1 MSPSTDEIRR
11 RNVATVEALYD
22 AERRRNLEDWA
33 RLWHTEGRQ
42 SFYLSKDVPPV
53 LGREAL
59 VRATRRKFEVR
70 PPYGIDVATEPFA
83 DASRVLARLHLTFG
97 EGIRPIDI
105 WCIFTFDDTGLIL
118 EIEEMVDTAKAH
130 RMPE

>member
-1 MSPSTDEIRR
+1 MSPSADEIRR
-11 RNVATVEALYD
+11 RNVAAVEALYD
-22 AERRRNLEDWA
+22 AERRRNLDDWA
-33 RLWHTEGRQ
+33 RLWHPAGRQ
-42 SFYLSKDVPPV
+42 SFHLSKDVSPV

-59 VRATRRKFEVR
+59 VRATRRKFKVR

-105 WCIFTFDDTGLIL
+105 WCIFAFDDTGLIL
-118 EIEEMVDTAKAH
+118 EIEEMVDTANAY